1 MAFYGPSTPPNTGFL
16 AYQATERKSFRISAT
31 GVLLELEATHNVV
44 KKLKL
49 VGQPSKVHK
58 NTAFISGMFNSSL
71 EVAKFEGAALKT
83 VSGIRGQVKKALK
96 ADDGSFRATFE
107 DKPLRSD
114 LVVMR
119 AWVPVRAKQS
129 KSKHITSPPLHS
141 PSHHLSTHPHTP
153 TLPTPPLH
161 SPSHHPPLL
170 SLSQVP
176 LPSVYH
182 IIPSLCV
189 PSEHGHRGGFLR
201 MKTTAETRLAAGVAP
216 PVEAD
221 SLYKPIER
229 TTRRFNPLT
238 IPKALQSA
246 LPFKSKPKLDE
257 KQKRKTYVQKRVVV
271 AEPEERKAN
280 TLMQQ
285 LTTMHNQR
293 KRKRHEKLVEKRSKR
308 AATTDREAVRSAAL
322 SKVAA
327 KKRYVKAGLDDKRK
341 AKAARRSGGGGGGG
355 DGDD

>member
-1 MAFYGPSTPPNTGFL
+1 MMAPSAQRL
-16 AYQATERKSFRISAT
+16 RISRCAQT
-31 GVLLELEATHNVV
+31 SWSCA
-44 KKLKL
+44 
-49 VGQPSKVHK
+49 
-58 NTAFISGMFNSSL
+58 
-71 EVAKFEGAALKT
+71 
-83 VSGIRGQVKKALK
+83 RGCRYAP
-96 ADDGSFRATFE
+96 T
-107 DKPLRSD
+107 
-114 LVVMR
+114 
-119 AWVPVRAKQS
+119 S
-129 KSKHITSPPLHS
+129 KSKQHITPPPLHS

-153 TLPTPPLH
+153 TLPTPPLLTLTPP
-161 SPSHHPPLL
+161 SPSLPLSGAL
-170 SLSQVP
+170 TFRVSYYTLLMRAKRARSQRRFP
-176 LPSVYH
+176 ADEDDCRDAISRR
-182 IIPSLCV
+182 
-189 PSEHGHRGGFLR
+189 RGASRRG
-201 MKTTAETRLAAGVAP
+201 RL
-216 PVEAD
+216 